1 MKSETRLLHK
11 EEGISP
17 SGRVVDPSE
26 AVTGLGFIFGAIG
39 IIAGIIAVFVASPG
53 PVSVLTIV
61 YCVIAAFA
69 GASAGVVTGGM
80 IGAIFAVVRGVVPDG
95 RK

>member
-61 YCVIAAFA
+61 YCAIAAFA